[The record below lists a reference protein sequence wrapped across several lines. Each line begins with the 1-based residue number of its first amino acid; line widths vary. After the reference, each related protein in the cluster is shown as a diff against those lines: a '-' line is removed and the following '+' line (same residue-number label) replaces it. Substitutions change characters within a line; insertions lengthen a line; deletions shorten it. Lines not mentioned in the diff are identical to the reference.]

1 MISWIGFIGDLTS
14 FIMEKVKD
22 KKPEISL
29 EQKKQ
34 IGRKFYDYYESIER
48 LEMLTIEFFKFIS
61 PVVDGKKSRLYS
73 NWTNGLDRKFQ
84 IESENFR
91 NRFNE
96 IRPILSYYEPNL
108 HLMFSRFQS
117 LKEIRLS
124 YLSLKKT
131 EALNK
136 MRFEFNMENSTL
148 KSLEYTIPSD
158 ELIGVDFQK
167 IFDKFGVIEIDR
179 LENLRYMANI
189 IKENDFLNN
198 FEKPYDAISGL
209 IEGKYEPEI
218 VNPSEVEKIKQLND
232 LLKKKLKIYSI
243 SRQALREFITNN
255 FSLGDLLYFE
265 END

>member
-14 FIMEKVKD
+14 FIIDRVKD

-34 IGRKFYDYYESIER
+34 ISRKFYNYYESIER
-48 LEMLTIEFFKFIS
+48 LEILTIEFFKFIS
-61 PVVDGKKSRLYS
+61 PVVEGKKSRLYS
-73 NWTNGLDRKFQ
+73 NWTNGLDKKFQ
-84 IESENFR
+84 IDSENFR
-91 NRFNE
+91 RSFNE

-124 YLSLKKT
+124 YLSLNKT
-131 EALNK
+131 EALNN
-136 MRFEFNMENSTL
+136 MRFELNMENSTL
-148 KSLEYTIPSD
+148 KSLEYTMPSD
-158 ELIGVDFQK
+158 ELVDVDFQH

-189 IKENDFLNN
+189 IKENNFLNN
-198 FEKPYDAISGL
+198 SGKPYDAIAGL
-209 IEGKYEPEI
+209 IEGRYDLEI

-232 LLKKKLKIYSI
+232 LLKKKLKTYSI
-243 SRQALREFITNN
+243 SRQVLRKFITDN
-255 FSLGDLLYFE
+255 FSLEDLLYFE
-265 END
+265 KRD